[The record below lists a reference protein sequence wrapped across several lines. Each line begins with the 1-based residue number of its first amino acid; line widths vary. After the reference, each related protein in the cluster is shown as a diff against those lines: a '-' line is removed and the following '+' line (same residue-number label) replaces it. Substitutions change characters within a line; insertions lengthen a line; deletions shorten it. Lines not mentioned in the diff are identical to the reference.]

1 MKKTIGKWILIVVCV
16 AVIIFLLLPFLE
28 TTSPQPNTAA
38 APKATP
44 QIFTSNPLTELV
56 NRIARFFGKRQPQA
70 PAAAP
75 TLTAQQANEQFGVPQ
90 QPAQAYADARAAQNY
105 ISTEQTP
112 SATPQRKNS
121 FENAA
126 FQDEEGEWMLIRQKA
141 PELGTLG
148 MHEINSKNNAYD
160 TYVKQERAA
169 RFTPV
174 AQVKQKK
181 EVPDSKFARFFNP
194 IKRFFGFG
202 SVEENLPD
210 TTRWQEQEAA
220 LLASSDGVGRSRNT
234 TGSRFARGG
243 NVNMEGIRG
252 DLPADDSAN
261 GAQKPLLSYL
271 DPEQTVEDVSSFLAD
286 SRYPNPTTNAERQ
299 EKEKYR
305 QQRREQALN
314 YFNER
319 MEERLNRLAAGQ
331 EPQDELKNMLELAC
345 SNSKMRPVK
354 QSVCGYPAPAP
365 ATQDEIQAAKEEN
378 QALFLQKINTQMPP
392 TAVMPIIGKATEIPP
407 VLLSD
412 QTSESYLRTMEI
424 YNFMFNNS
432 DCASRPCYWVA
443 NGIQTNTELEDAT
456 SAAANATLKGDPLD
470 KYSTIQQQFIEY
482 KQAQSQGQPQD
493 LQTLQ
498 QQTEDFAP
506 AYILYTVDELKQ
518 LQARNKQAMLK
529 QDHSAGI
536 AMYALSA
543 PIAKQLTQDLQSP
556 TFFYGR
562 NDAFIDADTY
572 PTFQERSTVLTNDLA
587 DQIQFFKQVAQELRR
602 NAAREVVE
610 ENTKARAKEIFNR
623 AKEDRKAFDKSND
636 LGQAERGQ

>member
-1 MKKTIGKWILIVVCV
+1 MKKTIWKILLFIVCLAAIV
-16 AVIIFLLLPFLE
+16 FLLLPFLE
-28 TTSPQPNTAA
+28 TTPAPQNTAA

-56 NRIARFFGKRQPQA
+56 NRIARFFGKRQQQA
-70 PAAAP
+70 PQNAP
-75 TLTAQQANEQFGVPQ
+75 ALTAQQANEQFGTPQ
-90 QPAQAYADARAAQNY
+90 GEEVYADARAAQNY

-112 SATPQRKNS
+112 SSTPQRKNS

-126 FQDEEGEWMLIRQKA
+126 FQDEEGEWVLIRQKT
-141 PELGTLG
+141 PELGTPG
-148 MHEINSKNNAYD
+148 MHEINTKDNAYD
-160 TYVKQERAA
+160 SYVRQERAA

-174 AQVKQKK
+174 AQVKKKK

-202 SVEENLPD
+202 NAKENLPD
-210 TTRWQEQEAA
+210 TARWQEQDAA
-220 LLASSDGVGRSRNT
+220 MLASSQGIGRSRNT

-243 NVNMEGIRG
+243 NVNMAGING
-252 DLPADDSAN
+252 DLPTETSASDS
-261 GAQKPLLSYL
+261 QTPLLSYL
-271 DPEQTVEDVSSFLAD
+271 DPEQTVDDVSSFLAD
-286 SRYPNPTTNAERQ
+286 SRYPNPRTNEEQQ

-305 QQRREQALN
+305 EQRREQAMN

-319 MEERLNRLAAGQ
+319 IEERLNRLAAGQ
-331 EPQDELKNMLELAC
+331 EPQDELKKMLQLAC
-345 SNSKMRPVK
+345 SNSAMRPVK
-354 QSVCGYPAPAP
+354 MSVCGYPAPAP

-378 QALFLQKINTQMPP
+378 QALFSEKIKTQMPP

-407 VLLSD
+407 ALVSD
-412 QTSESYLRTMEI
+412 KSSESYLRTMEI

-443 NGIQTNTELEDAT
+443 NGIQTNTELQDAT
-456 SAAANATLKGDPLD
+456 AGAANATLKGDPLG

-482 KQAQSQGQPQD
+482 KQSQSQGQPQD
-493 LQTLQ
+493 PQTLQ
-498 QQTEDFAP
+498 KQTEDFAP

-518 LQARNKQAMLK
+518 LQARNKQAMIN

-536 AMYALSA
+536 ALYALSA

-562 NDAFIDADTY
+562 NDAFIDADNY
-572 PTFQERSTVLTNDLA
+572 PTFQERATVLTNDLA

-610 ENTKARAKEIFNR
+610 ESTKARAKEIFKR
-623 AKEDRKAFDKSND
+623 AQEERKAFDQSNN
-636 LGQAERGQ
+636 LGNAERGQ